1 MVQILVASSALAG
14 AAVVVALAAF
24 YGFEEIGGALVGV
37 GPGVLVLVAFHLVQM
52 VFSALG
58 WRSLLPRTDAPK
70 LATML
75 RIRWIRE
82 AVNNLLPV
90 AQIGGEFI
98 GARLLQLRGVPLAAG
113 GASVVVDLTV
123 EMASQ
128 IVFTVLGLAL
138 LIPGLRDP
146 SLSRWLVVGLV
157 LATAVVIV
165 FVSAQRSGLFYLIER
180 ALVRIGQK
188 GGWSA
193 LGQAD
198 GLHSTIRVLYASPA
212 RLSAA
217 LAAHLVSWLLGG
229 FEVMLALHLVGV
241 AVDFRDGLIIES
253 LGHAARAVG
262 FAVPASL
269 GVQEGGF
276 VLICGVLGVPPQAA
290 IELSLLKRVR
300 EVVLGVPALILWQL
314 GEGRRIAG
322 RVGRRTRLAVTAN
335 GD

>member
-1 MVQILVASSALAG
+1 
-14 AAVVVALAAF
+14 
-24 YGFEEIGGALVGV
+24 
-37 GPGVLVLVAFHLVQM
+37 
-52 VFSALG
+52 
-58 WRSLLPRTDAPK
+58 
-70 LATML
+70 
-75 RIRWIRE
+75 
-82 AVNNLLPV
+82 
-90 AQIGGEFI
+90 
-98 GARLLQLRGVPLAAG
+98 
-113 GASVVVDLTV
+113 
-123 EMASQ
+123 MASQ